1 MANTRIINK
10 FGEMQGWNS
19 VTINMLGRDLEG
31 IVALKYG
38 DKEAKENVYGAGK
51 FPVGRSRGNNEPFA
65 SITLLKEEVDALQ
78 QALPLGKSILDIS
91 PFDVVVEYADND
103 GIIKKDRVR
112 NCEFTNQEV
121 DVKQADGTIE
131 TEYELIVS
139 HIEYNVI

>member
-1 MANTRIINK
+1 MANTTIINK

-19 VTINMLGRDLEG
+19 VTANMLGRDLEA
-31 IVALKYG
+31 ITALKYG
-38 DKEAKENVYGAGK
+38 DSEAKENVYGAGK
-51 FPVGRSRGNNEPFA
+51 FPVGRSRGNYEPFA
-65 SITLLKEEVDALQ
+65 SITLNKEEIDALQ
-78 QALPLGKSILDIS
+78 QALPSGKRITDIS
-91 PFDVVVEYADND
+91 PFDIVVEYANND
-103 GIIKKDRVR
+103 GLIKKDRIR